1 VTPPSPRWR
10 NLALLAVLAFAACAT
25 TPPMPELPPTHPA
38 SPHADAAPELAPST
52 TLQMPVRTPR
62 GTPAASGQGPGHRR

>member
-1 VTPPSPRWR
+1 MTHRSPRRR
-10 NLALLAVLAFAACAT
+10 NPGLVGLVAFAACAT

-52 TLQMPVRTPR
+52 TLQMPVRVPR